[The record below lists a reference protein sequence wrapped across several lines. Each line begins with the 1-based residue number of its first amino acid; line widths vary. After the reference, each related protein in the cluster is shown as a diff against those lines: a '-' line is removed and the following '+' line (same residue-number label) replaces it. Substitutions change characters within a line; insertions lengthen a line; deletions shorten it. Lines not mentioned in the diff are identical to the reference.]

1 MAGTYLG
8 LDIGSKYIKA
18 VEARGGGGRVEVT
31 GIAIAPTPPDTF
43 DGGAILDAQRLGQ
56 AIRQMLRDA
65 GIGTKQVVSAAASNI
80 SVVVRVVEVPAVSD
94 DKELATQM
102 QWEIERQIPFAATQT
117 IMDYARIERPEGTDP
132 SQQNIEVLL
141 AVAQQDF
148 IDQHVEVLFAAGL
161 NPKAI
166 DVVPLAVGRALL
178 DIGEPAQA
186 AGHTALIA
194 NIGAGTTDIGVF
206 RDNLPA
212 FLRTLP
218 VGGDNF
224 TRAIAEALQ
233 VDMDTAERYK
243 RDLAEVMFEQLP
255 QAGFGVSG
263 ALPGESG
270 GFIDFTEPPPMSA
283 SGPISSPSGRMPFDF
298 SGAATES
305 TEFSSPSG
313 GLAPSSEELGGGSGG
328 LAPSSGELGESSG
341 GLAGPSQELNPPSTP
356 FDFSAQQAEG
366 ETPGVIPPLA
376 ADVPPAFGEATPH
389 PQPQDAL
396 KIQIFNA
403 IAPHVTDLVQELRR
417 SLDFYRSR
425 SGDAP
430 VHEILLCGGMARL
443 PKLAEFIEH
452 ELGISTRVVNPL
464 RHVQMS
470 IKKQSYDMDEVG
482 PLFAVSLGLAAYDLL
497 PEPAKRGR
505 KK

>member
-166 DVVPLAVGRALL
+166 DVVPLAM
-178 DIGEPAQA
+178 
-186 AGHTALIA
+186 
-194 NIGAGTTDIGVF
+194 GVRYSISASLRKRRGIQLSSPILVPVLRISACF
-206 RDNLPA
+206 GIICPHSCEHCPSAELTLPA
-212 FLRTLP
+212 
-218 VGGDNF
+218 
-224 TRAIAEALQ
+224 
-233 VDMDTAERYK
+233 
-243 RDLAEVMFEQLP
+243 
-255 QAGFGVSG
+255 
-263 ALPGESG
+263 
-270 GFIDFTEPPPMSA
+270 
-283 SGPISSPSGRMPFDF
+283 PF
-298 SGAATES
+298 
-305 TEFSSPSG
+305 PK
-313 GLAPSSEELGGGSGG
+313 P
-328 LAPSSGELGESSG
+328 
-341 GLAGPSQELNPPSTP
+341 
-356 FDFSAQQAEG
+356 
-366 ETPGVIPPLA
+366 
-376 ADVPPAFGEATPH
+376 
-389 PQPQDAL
+389 
-396 KIQIFNA
+396 
-403 IAPHVTDLVQELRR
+403 
-417 SLDFYRSR
+417 YR
-425 SGDAP
+425 
-430 VHEILLCGGMARL
+430 
-443 PKLAEFIEH
+443 
-452 ELGISTRVVNPL
+452 
-464 RHVQMS
+464 
-470 IKKQSYDMDEVG
+470 
-482 PLFAVSLGLAAYDLL
+482 
-497 PEPAKRGR
+497 
-505 KK
+505 